1 MKPAD
6 LANIPTIVQTKA
18 IAAATADPETML
30 YVQMCLSRCFAGD
43 YGSIC
48 ADDVESNNAELEAGE
63 GRILAAYPQQY
74 KLTDKIWII
83 AYSAKVTRTAW
94 TITTLPYFIR
104 MNTDGPKLYYF

>member
-83 AYSAKVTRTAW
+83 AYFSESNPDSMDYNNI
-94 TITTLPYFIR
+94 TI
-104 MNTDGPKLYYF
+104 LYPDEY